1 MNNYN
6 FVGIKGNDNLIIIN
20 NLKKE
25 ITLMKEKL
33 KICQSQLISL
43 TTKYQNCLHLN
54 QKLKEKYSEFS
65 KKFLKNHQEDEE
77 LYDIMDNLRKH
88 LYEMSIMKNMTK
100 EEREKE
106 KDKREKKKKERQNK
120 KKGKI
125 GDIDL
130 DELLNKRDKDLDD
143 LFKKYNITKE
153 EFQKR
158 ILNDTL
164 KNKKDEKDDKDKKN
178 TKKETDL

>member
-1 MNNYN
+1 
-6 FVGIKGNDNLIIIN
+6 
-20 NLKKE
+20 
-25 ITLMKEKL
+25 
-33 KICQSQLISL
+33 
-43 TTKYQNCLHLN
+43 
-54 QKLKEKYSEFS
+54 
-65 KKFLKNHQEDEE
+65 
-77 LYDIMDNLRKH
+77 
-88 LYEMSIMKNMTK
+88 MKNMTK

-106 KDKREKKKKERQNK
+106 KNKREKKKKERKDK

-143 LFKKYNITKE
+143 LFKKYNISKE

-164 KNKKDEKDDKDKKN
+164 KNKKNEKDNKDKKN
-178 TKKETDL
+178 TKSWLSKSKTSPIYLV